1 MMDQLIADFPQQL
14 LNALEV
20 ATKAELKTVAAPIHN
35 IVVVG
40 MGGSG
45 IGADFAAA
53 LTCAERPVPMQSC
66 KAYDIP
72 AYVGPNTLLIAS
84 SFSGNTEETL
94 SALEQGIEKG
104 AQVVCISSGG
114 KLLELAKEHNFSYIQ
129 LPGAGS
135 PPRAN
140 LGLSLVQQ
148 LKVLTHF
155 GCCSPQ
161 RLEEIKA
168 AATMLTQ
175 EQEQIREK
183 AKRIAAFL
191 VGKFPIIYTTDRL
204 APIALRLRQQLNENS
219 KILCAHH
226 IIPEMNHN
234 ELVGWRKQPN
244 EFAVLIFR
252 SKDDHPRNQ
261 VRIDINKEII
271 SHYTQTLI
279 EVNLRGAN
287 LVEQSMY
294 AVHLGDWLS
303 WEVAQ
308 LRAVDPV
315 EVKVI
320 DFLKG
325 ELAKYHADAQSDS

>member
-1 MMDQLIADFPQQL
+1 MEQLIKDFPQQL
-14 LNALEV
+14 LDALDI
-20 ATKAELKTVAAPIHN
+20 AAKAELKAAEAAIHN

-45 IGADFAAA
+45 IGADFAAE
-53 LTCAERPVPMQSC
+53 LTAAERMVPMQSC
-66 KAYDIP
+66 KSYDLP

-114 KLLELAKEHNFSYIQ
+114 KLIELAKKHNFNHII

-140 LGLSLVQQ
+140 LGYSLVQQ
-148 LKVLTHF
+148 LRVLSHYGF
-155 GCCSPQ
+155 CSSD
-161 RLEEIKA
+161 RLEDLRQA
-168 AATMLTQ
+168 AAFLAK
-175 EQEQIREK
+175 EQEQIHEK
-183 AKRIAAFL
+183 AKRIAGFL
-191 VGKFPIIYTTDRL
+191 VGKTPIVYATDRM
-204 APIALRLRQQLNENS
+204 AAVALRLRQQFNENG
-219 KILCAHH
+219 KILCSHH

-244 EFAVLIFR
+244 EFGVLIFR
-252 SKDDHPRNQ
+252 SRDEHPRNQ
-261 VRIDINKEII
+261 MRIDINKEII

-279 EVNLRGAN
+279 EIQLKGAN
-287 LVEQSMY
+287 LIEQAMY
-294 AVHLGDWLS
+294 AVHIGDWLS
-303 WEVAQ
+303 LETSK
-308 LRAVDPV
+308 LRDVDV
-315 EVKVI
+315 TEVKVI

-325 ELAKYHADAQSDS
+325 ELAKANANTKSDS